1 MSSVNDAVLIWLIA
15 LILMIG
21 TGLIIWAMKRPKA
34 PKDGIDDT
42 PVAPHRM
49 ERLHQVHEQVKPA
62 SRRYVQKDYGDEPA
76 SW

>member
-34 PKDGIDDT
+34 P
-42 PVAPHRM
+42 
-49 ERLHQVHEQVKPA
+49 
-62 SRRYVQKDYGDEPA
+62 
-76 SW
+76 